1 MIFENSISYAESLDL
16 KDPLKSC
23 RDKFHYPINR
33 DNQEVIYFCG
43 NSLGLQP
50 KSVQKFISKEL
61 DIWKTKGVLG
71 QHLRWERYH
80 EMLSKSSARLV
91 GAKSTE
97 VVVMNALTVNLN
109 LLLVSFYRP
118 DRIRNK
124 IIIEKGAFPSD
135 QYAVESQINF
145 HGYDPRECLIELQ
158 PRKGETSLRTK
169 DIIDVINTN
178 ADSLATIILGGIN
191 YYTGQAIDMKSIT
204 SAGHAVGAYVGFDLA
219 HAAGNLVLELHN
231 WKVDFAVWC
240 TYKYLCAGP
249 GSPSGIFINNRHHVW
264 TGPRFEGW
272 WGHNKKTRFR
282 MEPNFDPIPTAEG
295 WQISNA
301 PVIGMAPL
309 LASMEIFNDIGMPA
323 IRNKSEYLTNYL
335 EFLIQNNVPEVPII
349 TPKERGCQLSLVPQ
363 NGKKIFDYL
372 MKKDVICDWREP
384 GVIRIAPHPL
394 FNSFLEVYKF
404 VKLLE
409 EGL

>member
-1 MIFENSISYAESLDL
+1 MKFENSISYAESLDL
-16 KDPLKSC
+16 IDPLRSY
-23 RDKFHYPINR
+23 RDKFYYPINKYG
-33 DNQEVIYFCG
+33 QEVIYFCG

-61 DIWKTKGVLG
+61 DLWRTKGVLG
-71 QHLRWERYH
+71 QHLRWEQYH
-80 EMLSKSSARLV
+80 ERLTKSSARLV
-91 GAKSTE
+91 GAESTE

-145 HGYDPRECLIELQ
+145 HGYDPRECLIELE
-158 PRKGETSLRTK
+158 PREGETSLRTK
-169 DIIDVINTN
+169 DIIDVINNN

-191 YYTGQAIDMKSIT
+191 YYSGQAIDMKTIT

-219 HAAGNLVLELHN
+219 HVAGNLVLELHN
-231 WKVDFAVWC
+231 WQVDFAVWC

-249 GSPSGIFINNRHHVW
+249 GSPSGIFIHNMHHEW

-282 MEPNFDPIPTAEG
+282 MESKFDPIPTAEG

-301 PVIGMAPL
+301 PVLGMAPL
-309 LASMEIFNDIGMPA
+309 LASLEIFDDVGMPA
-323 IRNKSEYLTNYL
+323 IRKKSEYLTNYL
-335 EFLIQNNVPEVPII
+335 EFLIQNNVPGVSII
-349 TPKERGCQLSLVPQ
+349 TPKRRGAQLSLVLKS
-363 NGKKIFDYL
+363 GKKTFNHL
-372 MKKDVICDWREP
+372 MNKDVICDWREP
-384 GVIRIAPHPL
+384 DVIRIAPHPL
-394 FNSFLEVYKF
+394 FNSFSEVYRF
-404 VKLLE
+404 VKLLDL
-409 EGL
+409 GS

>member
-1 MIFENSISYAESLDL
+1 MKFENSISYAESLDL
-16 KDPLKSC
+16 IDPLRSY
-23 RDKFHYPINR
+23 RDKFYYPINKYG
-33 DNQEVIYFCG
+33 QEVIYFCG

-61 DIWKTKGVLG
+61 DLWRTKGVLG
-71 QHLRWERYH
+71 QHLRWEQYH
-80 EMLSKSSARLV
+80 ERLTKSSARLV
-91 GAKSTE
+91 GAESTE

-145 HGYDPRECLIELQ
+145 HGYDPRECLIELE
-158 PRKGETSLRTK
+158 PREGETSLRTK

-191 YYTGQAIDMKSIT
+191 YYSGQAIDMKTIT

-219 HAAGNLVLELHN
+219 HVAGNLVLELHN

-249 GSPSGIFINNRHHVW
+249 GSPSGIFIHNMHHEW

-282 MEPNFDPIPTAEG
+282 MESKFDPIPTAEG

-301 PVIGMAPL
+301 PVLGMAPL
-309 LASMEIFNDIGMPA
+309 LASLEIFDDVGMHA
-323 IRNKSEYLTNYL
+323 IRKKSEHLTNYL
-335 EFLIQNNVPEVPII
+335 EFLIQNNVSGVSII
-349 TPKERGCQLSLVPQ
+349 TPKRRGAQLSLVLKS
-363 NGKKIFDYL
+363 GKKTFNHL
-372 MKKDVICDWREP
+372 MNKDVICDWREP
-384 GVIRIAPHPL
+384 DVIRIAPHPL
-394 FNSFLEVYKF
+394 FNSFSEVYRF
-404 VKLLE
+404 VKLLDL
-409 EGL
+409 GS